1 MDECK
6 PLLRGAMKDKT
17 NTKMPMTDSGYL
29 KMYQLGRNRL
39 DLKFDILLLDEAQAG
54 AYTRPLLSSN

>member
-1 MDECK
+1 
-6 PLLRGAMKDKT
+6 MKDKT